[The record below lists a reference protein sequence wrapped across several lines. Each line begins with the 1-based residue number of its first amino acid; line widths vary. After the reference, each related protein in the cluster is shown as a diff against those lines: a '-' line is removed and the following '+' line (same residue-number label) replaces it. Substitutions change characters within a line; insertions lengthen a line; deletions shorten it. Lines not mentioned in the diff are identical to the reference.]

1 MRITIIGAG
10 IGGLTLGIALQAK
23 GFQVDIFEKSKAFQK
38 IGAGIILGN
47 NAMQVYNQLG
57 LTATLKAKGS
67 KVSSMNVTNAS
78 NKLISGM
85 SLEHFENKFDSINL
99 AIHRA
104 DLQNSLFEALAP
116 GTVQFSKAVK
126 NVHENDDSVR
136 IEFEDG
142 SSIDSSLVIAA
153 DGVHSV
159 VRNGLF
165 PKVETRD
172 SKQLCWRAV
181 VEHKLSSD
189 FDEIFTEMWGK
200 GRRVGFGQIN
210 EKEVY
215 WFALINSDKDHPSY
229 HDGTWRKKFSE
240 FIPEVQEILGKADP
254 DRMHLSQMSD
264 FKPIKKWYTNR
275 VCLLG
280 DAAHAMTPNMGQGAG
295 QSIEDAYRLAQIMTG
310 KEFEDN
316 QHSFDQLFKEYQEY
330 RMPKVKRIVN
340 TSWTIGSIAQL
351 NNPLLRGFRNNMM
364 RLLPDSL
371 NQKQLESVFTI

>member
-10 IGGLTLGIALQAK
+10 IGGLTLGIALQQK
-23 GFQVDIFEKSKAFQK
+23 GFQVDIYEKSKSFQK

-47 NAMQVYNQLG
+47 NAMQVYNQLRI
-57 LTATLKAKGS
+57 TSALKTKGS
-67 KVSSMNVTNAS
+67 KVSSMNVTDAS
-78 NKLISGM
+78 NKVISGM

-104 DLQNSLFEALAP
+104 DLQNSLFEALSP
-116 GTVQFSKAVK
+116 DTVQFDKSVK
-126 NVHENDDSVR
+126 NVKENQDSVR

-153 DGVHSV
+153 DGVHSA
-159 VRNGLF
+159 VRNSLF
-165 PKVETRD
+165 PKVEMRD

-189 FDEIFTEMWGK
+189 FEEIFTEMWGK

-215 WFALINSDKDHPSY
+215 WFALINSNKDHPTH
-229 HDGTWRKKFSE
+229 HDGTWRKEFSE
-240 FIPEVQEILGKADP
+240 FIPEVQEILAKAKP
-254 DRMHLSQMSD
+254 EKMHLSQMSD
-264 FKPIKKWYTNR
+264 FKPIKKWHTNR

-295 QSIEDAYRLAQIMTG
+295 QSIEDAFKLADILTVE
-310 KEFEDN
+310 EFVDG
-316 QHSFDQLFKEYQEY
+316 QQSFDHLFKEYQEY